1 MGVVGD
7 VVRDRRGLR
16 FKAGEAIE
24 IQREQRVE
32 IRHGPRQQRARL
44 GPRPDQRA
52 IVLDQPLQ
60 RFPGKV
66 QPVELGI
73 AMLQRRDDPQRLG
86 VVVEAAISRHL
97 PVEGPLAG
105 MAEGRVA
112 EIMDQRDGLGEILVE
127 PQSPGEGAGD
137 LRHLDRVGQAGA
149 KMIALVGDENLGLV
163 LQPAKGGGMD
173 DPVAIALERRAGAAG
188 GLGIEAAAGFLGLHG
203 VGRAGDA
210 AHPDP
215 RECRVACS
223 LGFIHRETIRPD

>member
-1 MGVVGD
+1 M
-7 VVRDRRGLR
+7 
-16 FKAGEAIE
+16 
-24 IQREQRVE
+24 
-32 IRHGPRQQRARL
+32 
-44 GPRPDQRA
+44 
-52 IVLDQPLQ
+52 LDQPLQ

-105 MAEGRVA
+105 VAEGRMAKV
-112 EIMDQRDGLGEILVE
+112 MHQRDGLGEVLVE
-127 PQSPGEGAGD
+127 PQRPGEGAGN

-149 KMIALVGDENLGLV
+149 EMVALVGHEDLGLV

-173 DPVAIALERRAGAAG
+173 YPVAIALEWRAGEAG
-188 GLGIEAAAGFLGLHG
+188 RFGIEAAAGFLGLDG
-203 VGRAGDA
+203 VRGAGDA

-223 LGFIHRETIRPD
+223 LEFIHRETIRPD